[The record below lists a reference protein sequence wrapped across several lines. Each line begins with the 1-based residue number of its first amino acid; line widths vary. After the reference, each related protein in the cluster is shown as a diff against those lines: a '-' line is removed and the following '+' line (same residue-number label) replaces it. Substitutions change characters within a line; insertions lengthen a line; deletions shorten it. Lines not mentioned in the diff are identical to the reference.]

1 MTWEERLDA
10 LWASVDDLDEDE
22 FRRRMDELTA
32 ELGPDSA
39 VAAYERGSAFDSTGH
54 PDLAVP
60 LYERALELGL
70 GEDRRRPAVI
80 QMASSLRNLGQV
92 DESVALLIA
101 ERECT
106 ADELDDA
113 VSAFLA
119 FALVDAGRA
128 REGAGIA
135 LAALAPHLSR
145 YQRSVGNYARD
156 LTE

>member
-1 MTWEERLDA
+1 MTWEERLHA

>member
-1 MTWEERLDA
+1 VTWEERLDA

-54 PDLAVP
+54 SDLAVP

-70 GEDRRRPAVI
+70 GEDRRRPGVI
-80 QMASSLRNLGQV
+80 QMASSLRNLGRV
-92 DESVALLIA
+92 DESVALLTA
-101 ERECT
+101 ERERT
-106 ADELDDA
+106 SDELDDA
-113 VSAFLA
+113 ISAFLA

-135 LAALAPHLSR
+135 LAALASHLPR

>member
-1 MTWEERLDA
+1 MTWEVRLDA
-10 LWASVDDLDEDE
+10 LWALVDDLDEDE

-60 LYERALELGL
+60 FYERALELGL

-80 QMASSLRNLGQV
+80 QMASSLRNLGRV

-145 YQRSVGNYARD
+145 YQRSVANYARD